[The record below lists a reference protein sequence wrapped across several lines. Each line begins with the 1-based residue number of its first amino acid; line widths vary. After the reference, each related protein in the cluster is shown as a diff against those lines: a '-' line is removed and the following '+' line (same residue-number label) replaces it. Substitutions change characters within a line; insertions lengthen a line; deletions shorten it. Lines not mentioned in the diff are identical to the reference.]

1 MTTSVCYVPNWVGV
15 SNLPADMLLHLQ
27 IKDLAIVA
35 SISMD
40 LSSGMSALTGETGA
54 GKSIFVDAL
63 GLALGDRTN
72 NGMIRNGKAR
82 AEVTALFD
90 TSKLPEVEAWLH
102 QHELDD
108 DGGCILR
115 RVLVRDGRSR
125 SFINGRPTSIQ
136 LLQELGQQLVDI
148 HGQHAH
154 QSLLRSTV
162 QRQLLDAYGSF
173 RPQADRVS
181 KCYREYQAHYTHLN
195 DLTQS
200 EKDHNSRLDL
210 LQFQANELSQ
220 LNLTLEELANLDRE
234 LHRLSNLEQLQTSC
248 GTILNELYEG
258 DNTVLTCL
266 SRACAKLDQ
275 LQILD
280 PTLNEQHGYIENAL
294 IQIQEGAS
302 GLRDYMLSLEA
313 NPDTLI
319 EVENRLTAIHD
330 LARKYR
336 IRADELPAR
345 LDEINQELSALERAD
360 GELEALQQQLEA
372 CHQQYVNEAKKLTKK
387 RVQAAKE
394 LTKTVSE
401 AMQKLGME
409 GGCFSV
415 ILSPFD
421 DGEIS
426 SSGAEKIEFLVSANP
441 GQPEQPL
448 SRVASGGELSRISL
462 AIQVATA
469 KCAAIPTLV
478 FDEVDVGIGG
488 GVAEIVGQLLR
499 QLGQS
504 KQVLCV
510 THLAQVAAQASQ
522 HIKFSKSAS
531 ESGTEGEVVSLNRQQ
546 KTEEIA
552 RMLGGLEITQQT
564 LAHAGEM
571 LEKVVN

>member
-1 MTTSVCYVPNWVGV
+1 
-15 SNLPADMLLHLQ
+15 MLSHLQ

-40 LSSGMSALTGETGA
+40 ISGGMSALTGETGA
-54 GKSIFVDAL
+54 GKSIFIDAL
-63 GLALGDRTN
+63 GLALGDRTD
-72 NGMIRNGKAR
+72 NGMIRNGEAR

-90 TSKLPEVEAWLH
+90 TSQLPEVEAWLH
-102 QHELDD
+102 EHELDD
-108 DGGCILR
+108 DGECILR

-162 QRQLLDAYGSF
+162 QRQLLDAYGGF
-173 RPQADRVS
+173 RSQADSVN
-181 KCYREYQAHYTHLN
+181 KLYREYHTHHTHLN
-195 DLTQS
+195 NLT
-200 EKDHNSRLDL
+200 EAAKDHNSRLDL
-210 LQFQANELSQ
+210 LQFQANELTQ
-220 LNLTLEELANLDRE
+220 LDLTLEELANLDRE
-234 LHRLSNLEQLQTSC
+234 LHRLSNLDQLQVGC

-258 DNTVLTCL
+258 EDTVLERL
-266 SRACAKLDQ
+266 SRASAKLDQ

-280 PTLNEQHGYIENAL
+280 PTLNEQHNYIENAL

-302 GLRDYMLSLEA
+302 GLRDYMLSLETD
-313 NPDTLI
+313 PGTLV
-319 EVENRLTAIHD
+319 EVESRLTAIHD

-360 GELEALQQQLEA
+360 GELEALQQQLEV
-372 CHQQYVNEAKKLTKK
+372 CRQSYVDEADKLTKK
-387 RVQAAKE
+387 RIKAAKE

-409 GGCFSV
+409 GGRFSV
-415 ILSPFD
+415 TLSPLD
-421 DGEIS
+421 DEIS
-426 SSGAEKIEFLVSANP
+426 SSGVEKIEFLVSANP

-488 GVAEIVGQLLR
+488 RVAEIVGQLLR

-510 THLAQVAAQASQ
+510 THLAQVAAQANQ
-522 HIKFSKSAS
+522 HIKFAKSAS
-531 ESGTEGEVVSLNRQQ
+531 ESGTKGGVASLNMRQR
-546 KTEEIA
+546 TEEIA
-552 RMLGGLEITQQT
+552 RMLGGIEITQQT

-571 LEKVVN
+571 LENAAN